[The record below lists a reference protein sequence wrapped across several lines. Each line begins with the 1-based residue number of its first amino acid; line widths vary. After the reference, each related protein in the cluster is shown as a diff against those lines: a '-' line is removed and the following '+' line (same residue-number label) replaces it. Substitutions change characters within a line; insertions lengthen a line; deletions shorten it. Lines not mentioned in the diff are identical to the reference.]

1 MEGWLF
7 TLNILG
13 KERISMTTQSSM
25 LAVYDNNKKSL
36 FKEILLSLPTAPLSS
51 KHFSLGCFAGHV
63 WKKLGGNV

>member
-1 MEGWLF
+1 
-7 TLNILG
+7 
-13 KERISMTTQSSM
+13 MTTQSSM